1 MKTTRPRTAPSV
13 TRRSLLKVG
22 LFGSATLAGAGLL
35 GSLSG
40 CSAEHSA
47 AGFAMLRDSDL
58 PMLRRLIPIVLEG
71 ATPMSDTARAVA
83 GTLAS
88 LDQGLAHL
96 PPALSKQ
103 VQQLFDLLSLPLTR
117 GPLTGIWGGWEQAQ
131 DTEIQAFL
139 QRWENSS
146 LALLRQGCAS
156 LQQMILMAWYGRA
169 ESWAHCG
176 YPGPPSIS

>member
-1 MKTTRPRTAPSV
+1 MPTPNTPALS
-13 TRRSLLKVG
+13 RRGLLKVG
-22 LFGSATLAGAGLL
+22 LFGSAALVGAGLL

-40 CSAEHSA
+40 CSAERA
-47 AGFAMLRDSDL
+47 ASGFEMLRDSDL
-58 PMLRRLIPIVLEG
+58 PMLRCLIPVVLEG
-71 ATPMSDTARAVA
+71 ATPITESAPVVA
-83 GTLAS
+83 GTLTS

-103 VQQLFDLLSLPLTR
+103 VKQLFDLLSLPLTR

-131 DTEIQAFL
+131 DAEIQAFL

-169 ESWAHCG
+169 ESWQHCG
-176 YPGPPSIS
+176 YPGPPAI

>member
-1 MKTTRPRTAPSV
+1 MIDTDIAFS
-13 TRRSLLKVG
+13 RRGLLRVG
-22 LFGSATLAGAGLL
+22 LFGSLALGSAGLL

-47 AGFAMLRDSDL
+47 DGFVQLRQSDL
-58 PMLRRLIPIVLEG
+58 PLLQRLAPVMLAGAVPASDIPAAVRG
-71 ATPMSDTARAVA
+71 ALA
-83 GTLAS
+83 G

-96 PPALSKQ
+96 PPAVLRQ

-117 GPLTGIWGGWEQAQ
+117 GPLTGIWCSWDQAQ
-131 DTEIQAFL
+131 DAEIHAFL

-146 LALLRQGCAS
+146 IALLRQGHAS
-156 LQQMILMAWYGRA
+156 LQQMLLMAWYGRR

-176 YPGPPSIS
+176 YPGPPAI